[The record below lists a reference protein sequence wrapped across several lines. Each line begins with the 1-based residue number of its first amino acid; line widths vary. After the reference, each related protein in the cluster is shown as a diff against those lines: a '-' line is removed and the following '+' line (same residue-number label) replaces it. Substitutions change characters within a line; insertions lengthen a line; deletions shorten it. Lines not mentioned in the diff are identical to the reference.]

1 MALPQRIDERG
12 RSASEERS
20 RAELALEL
28 TRGWAWE
35 YDVSTRE
42 LYRSH
47 DISTLFGKPV
57 GALSPTLEAYLE
69 HIHPD
74 DREKVKRAF
83 RDAINNRTGYDI
95 EFRVVWPDD
104 TVHWIAGRGRTL
116 LDRNGNPS
124 KVIGVDMDVT
134 ERKLLQEVVVDRER
148 LVALGRISATLAH
161 ELNNPLTAVQNAVH
175 LLGES
180 GGLSERQTHILRIAE
195 NEIRRSVEIIRSTL
209 GIQREASAPVATNL
223 ASLVNEV
230 LALFEARLRRQNIH
244 LKKNYRTAPQLTVLP
259 GQIRQVLVN
268 VIGNAADA
276 MPNGGMLAIRIAPWK
291 RNGRR
296 EVHLLVCDSGSG
308 IAREMLSRVFELF
321 FTTKGHSGS
330 GIGLWVSKQ
339 IIEMHGGEIRLR
351 SCQGG
356 QRSGTCI
363 SISLPVE
370 N

>member
-1 MALPQRIDERG
+1 MALPQRIDERV
-12 RSASEERS
+12 RSTPEERS

-28 TRGWAWE
+28 ARGWAWE

-57 GALSPTLEAYLE
+57 GALSPTLEAYQE

-95 EFRVVWPDD
+95 EFRVVWPDG
-104 TVHWIAGRGRTL
+104 TVHWMAGRGRTL
-116 LDRNGNPS
+116 LDRNGNPC

-180 GGLSERQTHILRIAE
+180 GRLSERQMKILGIAE
-195 NEIRRSVEIIRSTL
+195 KEIQRSVEIIRSTL
-209 GIQREASAPVATNL
+209 GIQREASAPVAVDL
-223 ASLVNEV
+223 ARLVEEV
-230 LALFEARLRRQNIH
+230 LTLFEARLQRQMIH
-244 LKKNYRTAPQLTVLP
+244 VKKSYREAPTLLVLP

-268 VIGNAADA
+268 VIGNAVDA
-276 MPNGGMLAIRIAPWK
+276 MPDGGVLAIRIASSK
-291 RNGRR
+291 MNNGRGVR
-296 EVHLLVCDSGSG
+296 LLVCDSGPG
-308 IAREMLSRVFELF
+308 IDREMQARVFELF

-339 IIEMHGGEIRLR
+339 IVEM
-351 SCQGG
+351 
-356 QRSGTCI
+356 
-363 SISLPVE
+363 
-370 N
+370 